1 MTEISTFGVIREGK
15 VFRSAFLE
23 FPEKEIGEVR
33 ESEDETFSYFQER
46 FGLIEQD
53 VAKVET
59 KINEATN
66 KGSYLMKV
74 LHLKNTMPTADALG
88 DFEALYKKV
97 CGFEEQIEGLIAIN
111 RAKNLEIKTALLAE
125 LAEATKSSEWK
136 SATEAVKLIQT
147 NWTKT
152 GAVAEDKKE
161 SIEGG
166 YKELVDGFYAR
177 RSAFYADLEKMMVEK
192 EANYEAFLKEAAN
205 RLKDIPLARLK
216 SLNAELIEE
225 WKGLGRIKREKQ
237 NEFWAQFQTLTRES
251 WNEAKKTKKVSDKS
265 DLGANKK
272 NKEEFI
278 EKLRGLNEVLI
289 PEVDLN
295 AVKTEWKALGPVTK
309 KDMEELQSA
318 YLMQY
323 DMLSEKLF
331 LNSMVEKRL
340 KGKDQGKDKDKSRL
354 RNRILRD
361 LLDRDTR
368 ELNAFKENLEK
379 FNTSGGFHEMIGGKL
394 EQQERKVK
402 VKKMILSQLR
412 SAE

>member
-15 VFRSAFLE
+15 VFRNAFLE

-33 ESEDETFSYFQER
+33 ESETETFSYFQER
-46 FGLIEQD
+46 FDLIKQD

-66 KGSYLMKV
+66 KGSHLMKV
-74 LHLKNTMPTADALG
+74 LHLKKTIPTIDALG
-88 DFEALYKKV
+88 DFEALFKKLSV
-97 CGFEEQIEGLIAIN
+97 FEEEIEGLIAAN

-125 LAEATKSSEWK
+125 LTEATKSSEWK
-136 SATEAVKLIQT
+136 SATEAVKLLQA

-161 SIEGG
+161 AIEGG
-166 YKELVDGFYAR
+166 YKELVDRFYSR

-192 EANYEAFLKEAAN
+192 EANYEAFLKEAAT

-216 SLNAELIEE
+216 SLNAELMEE
-225 WKGLGRIKREKQ
+225 WKALGRIKREKQ
-237 NEFWAQFQTLTRES
+237 SEFWAQFQALTKQS
-251 WNEAKKTKKVSDKS
+251 WNEAKRTKKVSDKS

-278 EKLRGLNEVLI
+278 EKLRGLNEALI

-295 AVKTEWKALGPVTK
+295 VIKMDWKALGPVTK

-331 LNSMVEKRL
+331 LNSMVDKRL
-340 KGKDQGKDKDKSRL
+340 KGKDQGKDRSRL

-402 VKKMILSQLR
+402 VKKMILSQLK

>member
-1 MTEISTFGVIREGK
+1 MTEISAFGVIREGK
-15 VFRSAFLE
+15 VFRNAFLE
-23 FPEKEIGEVR
+23 FPEKEIGEVK
-33 ESEDETFSYFQER
+33 ESEEETLSYFQVR
-46 FGLIEQD
+46 FDLIVQD
-53 VAKVET
+53 VAKVEA

-74 LHLKNTMPTADALG
+74 LHLKKTIPVADALG

-97 CGFEEQIEGLIAIN
+97 CVFEEQLEGLIAQN
-111 RAKNLEIKTALLAE
+111 RAKNLEIKTALLAD
-125 LAEATKSSEWK
+125 LTEATKSSEWK
-136 SATEAVKLIQT
+136 SATEAVKLLQA

-161 SIEGG
+161 EIEGT
-166 YKELVDGFYAR
+166 YKELIDGFYGR
-177 RSAFYADLEKMMVEK
+177 RASFYADLEQMMVQK
-192 EANYEAFLKEAAN
+192 EANYEAFLKEAAD
-205 RLKDIPLARLK
+205 RLKGIPLAKLK
-216 SLNAELIEE
+216 PLNAQLMEE
-225 WKGLGRIKREKQ
+225 WKALGRIKREKQ
-237 NEFWAQFQTLTRES
+237 NEFWTQFQSLTKKA
-251 WNEAKKTKKVSDKS
+251 WHEARKTKKGADKS
-265 DLGANKK
+265 NLGANKK
-272 NKEEFI
+272 SKEEFI
-278 EKLRGLNEVLI
+278 EKLRSLNEVLI
-289 PEVDLN
+289 PQVDLN
-295 AVKTEWKALGPVTK
+295 EVKTEWRSLGPVSK
-309 KDMEELQSA
+309 KDMSELQAA

-340 KGKDQGKDKDKSRL
+340 KGKDLGKDKSRL

-402 VKKMILSQLR
+402 VKKMILSQLK

>member
-1 MTEISTFGVIREGK
+1 MTEISAFGVIREGK
-15 VFRSAFLE
+15 VFRNAFLE

-33 ESEDETFSYFQER
+33 ESEGETFSYFQGR
-46 FGLIEQD
+46 FDLIEKD
-53 VAKVET
+53 VAKVEA

-66 KGSYLMKV
+66 KGSYLMKI
-74 LHLKNTMPTADALG
+74 LHLKNTIPTADALG
-88 DFEALYKKV
+88 DFEALYNKV
-97 CGFEEQIEGLIAIN
+97 CAYEQQLEALISQN
-111 RAKNLEIKTALLAE
+111 RVKNLEIKTALLAD
-125 LAEATKSSEWK
+125 LTEATKSSEWK
-136 SATEAVKLIQT
+136 SATEKVKLLQS

-161 SIEGG
+161 AIEGS
-166 YKELVDGFYAR
+166 YKELIDGFYGR
-177 RSAFYADLEKMMVEK
+177 RASFYADLEKMMVEK
-192 EANYEAFLKEAAN
+192 EANYEAFLKEAAV
-205 RLKDIPLARLK
+205 RLKGVPVSGLK
-216 SLNAELIEE
+216 SLNAGLMEE
-225 WKGLGRIKREKQ
+225 WKSLGRIKREKQ
-237 NEFWAQFQTLTRES
+237 NEFWAQFQALTKS
-251 WNEAKKTKKVSDKS
+251 AWNEARKTKKAANKS

-278 EKLRGLNEVLI
+278 EKLQSLNKDLV
-289 PEVDLN
+289 PKVDLN
-295 AVKTEWKALGPVTK
+295 AIKTEWRALGPVSK
-309 KDMEELQSA
+309 QDMNELQSA

-331 LNSMVEKRL
+331 LNSMVDKRL
-340 KGKDQGKDKDKSRL
+340 KGKDQGKDRNRL

-402 VKKMILSQLR
+402 VKKMILNQLR
-412 SAE
+412 SSE

>member
-1 MTEISTFGVIREGK
+1 MTEISAFGVIREGK
-15 VFRSAFLE
+15 VFRNAFLE
-23 FPEKEIGEVR
+23 FPEKEIGEVK
-33 ESEDETFSYFQER
+33 ESEDETLSYFQAR
-46 FGLIEQD
+46 FDLVAQD
-53 VAKVET
+53 VAKVEA

-74 LHLKNTMPTADALG
+74 LHLKKTIPDADALG
-88 DFEALYKKV
+88 DFEALYKKICV
-97 CGFEEQIEGLIAIN
+97 FEEQLEGLIAQN
-111 RAKNLEIKTALLAE
+111 RAKNLEIKTALLAD
-125 LAEATKSSEWK
+125 LTEATKSSEWK
-136 SATEAVKLIQT
+136 SATEAVKLLQS

-152 GAVAEDKKE
+152 GAVAEDRKE
-161 SIEGG
+161 EIEGA
-166 YKELVDGFYAR
+166 YKELIDGFYGR
-177 RSAFYADLEKMMVEK
+177 RASFYADLEQMMVQK
-192 EANYEAFLKEAAN
+192 EANYEAFLKEAAE
-205 RLKDIPLARLK
+205 RLEGTPLAKLK
-216 SLNAELIEE
+216 SLNAQLMEE
-225 WKGLGRIKREKQ
+225 WKALGRIKREKQ
-237 NEFWAQFQTLTRES
+237 NEFWTQFQSLTKKA
-251 WNEAKKTKKVSDKS
+251 WNEARKTKKVADKS
-265 DLGANKK
+265 NLGANKK

-278 EKLRGLNEVLI
+278 EKLRSLNEMLI

-295 AVKTEWKALGPVTK
+295 EVKTEWRSLGPVSK
-309 KDMEELQSA
+309 KDMGELQSA
-318 YLMQY
+318 YLVQY

-340 KGKDQGKDKDKSRL
+340 KGKDQGKDKSRL

-402 VKKMILSQLR
+402 VKKMILSQLK

>member
-1 MTEISTFGVIREGK
+1 MTEISAFGVIREGK
-15 VFRSAFLE
+15 VFRNAFLE

-33 ESEDETFSYFQER
+33 ESEGETFSYFQGR
-46 FGLIEQD
+46 FDLIEQD
-53 VAKVET
+53 VAKVEA

-74 LHLKNTMPTADALG
+74 LHLKNTIPTADALG
-88 DFEALYKKV
+88 DFEALYNKV
-97 CGFEEQIEGLIAIN
+97 CAFEQQLEALISQN
-111 RAKNLEIKTALLAE
+111 RLKNLEIKTALLAE

-136 SATEAVKLIQT
+136 SATEKVKLLQT

-161 SIEGG
+161 TIEGS
-166 YKELVDGFYAR
+166 YKELIDGFYGR
-177 RSAFYADLEKMMVEK
+177 RASFYADLEQMMVQK
-192 EANYEAFLKEAAN
+192 EANYEAFLKDAAV
-205 RLKDIPLARLK
+205 RLQGVRLSGLK
-216 SLNAELIEE
+216 SLNAALMEE
-225 WKGLGRIKREKQ
+225 WKALGRVKREKQ
-237 NEFWAQFQTLTRES
+237 NEFWTQFQALTRKA
-251 WNEAKKTKKVSDKS
+251 WNEARKTNKSVNKS
-265 DLGANKK
+265 DLVANKK

-278 EKLRGLNEVLI
+278 EKLRNLNEALI
-289 PEVDLN
+289 PKVDLN
-295 AVKTEWKALGPVTK
+295 AIKTEWRALGPVSK
-309 KDMEELQSA
+309 QDMNELQAA

-331 LNSMVEKRL
+331 LKSMVDKRL
-340 KGKDQGKDKDKSRL
+340 KGKDQGKDRNRL
-354 RNRILRD
+354 CDRILRD

-402 VKKMILSQLR
+402 VKKMILNQLR
-412 SAE
+412 SSE

>member
-1 MTEISTFGVIREGK
+1 MTEISAFGVIREGK
-15 VFRSAFLE
+15 VFRNAFLE

-33 ESEDETFSYFQER
+33 ESEGETFSYFQGR
-46 FGLIEQD
+46 FDLIEQD
-53 VAKVET
+53 VAKVEA

-66 KGSYLMKV
+66 KGSYLMKI
-74 LHLKNTMPTADALG
+74 LHLKSTIPTADALG
-88 DFEALYKKV
+88 DFEALYNKV
-97 CGFEEQIEGLIAIN
+97 CAFEQQLEALISQN
-111 RAKNLEIKTALLAE
+111 RLKNLEIKTALLAE

-136 SATEAVKLIQT
+136 SATEKVKLLQT

-161 SIEGG
+161 TIEGS
-166 YKELVDGFYAR
+166 YKELIDGFYGR
-177 RSAFYADLEKMMVEK
+177 RASFYADLEQMMVQK
-192 EANYEAFLKEAAN
+192 EANYEAFLKEAAD
-205 RLKDIPLARLK
+205 RLKGIPLAKLK
-216 SLNAELIEE
+216 SLNAQLIEE
-225 WKGLGRIKREKQ
+225 WKALGRIKREKQ
-237 NEFWAQFQTLTRES
+237 NEFWAQFQALTKKA
-251 WNEAKKTKKVSDKS
+251 WNEARKTNKSVNKS

-278 EKLRGLNEVLI
+278 EKLRNLNEALI

-295 AVKTEWKALGPVTK
+295 AVKTEWRALGPVSK
-309 KDMEELQSA
+309 QDMNELQSA

-331 LNSMVEKRL
+331 LNSMVDKRL
-340 KGKDQGKDKDKSRL
+340 KGKDQGKDRNRL

-402 VKKMILSQLR
+402 VKKMILNQLR
-412 SAE
+412 SSE